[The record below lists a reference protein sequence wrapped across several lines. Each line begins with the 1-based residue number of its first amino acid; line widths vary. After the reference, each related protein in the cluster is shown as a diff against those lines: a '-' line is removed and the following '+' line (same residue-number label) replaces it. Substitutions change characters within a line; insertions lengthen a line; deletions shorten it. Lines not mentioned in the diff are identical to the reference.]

1 MSSSHIKRL
10 MMPRSWP
17 LPRKTSVWV
26 QKPDPCGHSI
36 ENCMPMG
43 VILRDIL
50 GVAHNRREAKKIL
63 HSRQIM
69 VDGRVETA
77 LGRGVGLMDV
87 LTVGGNNYRCVLDT
101 NGKLRYRP
109 ISAKKASSKVCRV
122 MGKTTISGGKTQLHL
137 HDGRNL
143 LFDSNPEYKSG
154 DSVVISLP
162 EQEIVSHHKFEEGA
176 LAYLTGGSHIG
187 ETATIKSYE
196 IKRSSKANET
206 SFDNF
211 GTISD
216 YVFILGNSKDIPL
229 EVAE

>member
-1 MSSSHIKRL
+1 
-10 MMPRSWP
+10 
-17 LPRKTSVWV
+17 
-26 QKPDPCGHSI
+26 
-36 ENCMPMG
+36 
-43 VILRDIL
+43 
-50 GVAHNRREAKKIL
+50 
-63 HSRQIM
+63 
-69 VDGRVETA
+69 
-77 LGRGVGLMDV
+77 
-87 LTVGGNNYRCVLDT
+87 
-101 NGKLRYRP
+101 
-109 ISAKKASSKVCRV
+109 

-187 ETATIKSYE
+187 ETADIRSYE

>member
-17 LPRKTSVWV
+17 LPRKTTVWV

-36 ENCMPMG
+36 EKCMPMG
-43 VILRDIL
+43 MILRDIL

-63 HSRQIM
+63 HSRKVM
-69 VDGRVETA
+69 VDGKIETA
-77 LGRGVGLMDV
+77 VGRGVGLMDV
-87 LTVGGNNYRCVLDT
+87 LTVGENNFRCVLDT

-109 ISAKKASSKVCRV
+109 ISKKQASSKICRV
-122 MGKTTISGGKTQLHL
+122 MGKTTVSGGKSQLHL

-162 EQEIVSHHKFEEGA
+162 EQEITSHHKFEEGA

-187 ETATIKSYE
+187 ETATVSSRE
-196 IKRSSKANET
+196 IKRSSKANEV
-206 SFDNF
+206 SFDDF

-229 EVAE
+229 EVVE

>member
-17 LPRKTSVWV
+17 LPRKTTVWV

-43 VILRDIL
+43 IILRDVI

-63 HSRQIM
+63 HSRKIM
-69 VDGRVETA
+69 VDGRIETA

-87 LTVGGNNYRCVLDT
+87 LTVGENNYRCILDM

-109 ISAKKASSKVCRV
+109 ISSKEASSKTCRV

-137 HDGRNL
+137 HDGRNII
-143 LFDSNPEYKSG
+143 FDSNPEYKSG

-162 EQEIVSHHKFEEGA
+162 EQKIISHHKFEEGA
-176 LAYLTGGSHIG
+176 PSYLTGGSHIG
-187 ETATIKSYE
+187 ETATVRSHE
-196 IKRSSKANET
+196 IKRSSKDNEV
-206 SFDNF
+206 SFDDF

-216 YVFILGNSKDIPL
+216 YVFIIGDKKDIPL
-229 EVAE
+229 EVDE

>member
-17 LPRKTSVWV
+17 LPRKTTVWV

-43 VILRDIL
+43 IILRDVI

-63 HSRQIM
+63 HSRKIM
-69 VDGRVETA
+69 VDGRIETA

-87 LTVGGNNYRCVLDT
+87 LTVGENNYRCFLVM
-101 NGKLRYRP
+101 NGKLIYSP
-109 ISAKKASSKVCRV
+109 ISSKEASSKTCRV

-137 HDGRNL
+137 HDGRNII
-143 LFDSNPEYKSG
+143 FDSNPEYKSG

-162 EQEIVSHHKFEEGA
+162 EQKIISHHKFEEGA
-176 LAYLTGGSHIG
+176 LSYLTGGSHIG
-187 ETATIKSYE
+187 ETATVRSHE
-196 IKRSSKANET
+196 IKRSSKDNEV
-206 SFDNF
+206 SFDDF
-211 GTISD
+211 GTIAD
-216 YVFILGNSKDIPL
+216 YVFIIGDKKDIPL
-229 EVAE
+229 EVNE